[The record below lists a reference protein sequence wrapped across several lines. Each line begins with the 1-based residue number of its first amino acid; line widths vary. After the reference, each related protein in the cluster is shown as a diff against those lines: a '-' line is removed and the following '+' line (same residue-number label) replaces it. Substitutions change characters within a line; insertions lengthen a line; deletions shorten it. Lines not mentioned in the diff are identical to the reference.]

1 MSCEW
6 DSKLDQY
13 ADGELPETQGALFET
28 HLQTC
33 ASCAA
38 KALGRMQMK
47 RSVHA
52 AAASAFMP
60 SPEFSAKVARA
71 SAPRRRA
78 RPAWLPSFAF
88 SAAAVLAVLAVAVLW
103 LQRSPRQD
111 VIAEIA
117 DLHVATLA
125 SANPVDVIST
135 DRHTVKPWFE
145 GKLPFTFDLPE
156 LQNTEFHLIGGRMAY
171 VGQSPGAQLLFG
183 IRKHQI
189 SAFIFQDRESIAR
202 LSKGPGTEQRLNFN
216 LETFSNRGLRYVV
229 IGDASA
235 ADTRALSALLR
246 AASQ

>member
-13 ADGELPETQGALFET
+13 VDGELTEAQGALLRT

-38 KALGRMQMK
+38 SALGRMQMK

-52 AAASAFMP
+52 AAASAFIP
-60 SPEFSAKVARA
+60 SPEL
-71 SAPRRRA
+71 RA
-78 RPAWLPSFAF
+78 RVTHVTASQRRTSSTWLPSFAF

-103 LQRSPRQD
+103 LQRSHRQD
-111 VIAEIA
+111 VITEIA
-117 DLHVATLA
+117 DMHVATLA
-125 SANPVDVIST
+125 SASPVDVIST

-202 LSKGPGTEQRLNFN
+202 LSKDPGTAQRSNFN
-216 LETFSNRGLRYVV
+216 LETFSNHGLRYVV

-235 ADTRALSALLR
+235 TDTRALSDLLR
-246 AASQ
+246 AASH